1 MAMLGQEDKGRLRA
15 SHELLGGEEIC
26 AGEKGKW
33 RQRSMTFKGHR
44 GGMGWGG
51 GVGTGPVWHHADR
64 RWRGDPLVAVVGS
77 DPLPARLSARKGRDM
92 GC

>member
-51 GVGTGPVWHHADR
+51 GWG
-64 RWRGDPLVAVVGS
+64 
-77 DPLPARLSARKGRDM
+77 PARCGTTQIGDGGGTRHASAQERGGIWGADVWAW
-92 GC
+92 GYDI